1 MSKNCLFVGKYLIFS
16 VFLILAFSL
25 FVSCVEPPIETGE
38 GFNFVGTWESQSISY
53 NWDGK
58 EYSGT
63 ISLSVSSNGII
74 FRTPHGTSA
83 IHKYSGTA
91 PYLTVFDPYL
101 EANNPASSMPVAIL
115 IKSEDSFTTSGFSY
129 FTALSPLGGEKEL
142 RFTRTGKQ
150 YQAWSESE
158 NFLQTSGE
166 MLSNAIVGGWYDYS
180 TASLY
185 ENAAVCYLNFTAD
198 GKVSMLLQQYGTVAY
213 TGTYTLNDDMVL
225 EISFPSFP
233 LEGFRNVHN
242 TISLSEDGKTITIG
256 EGTDWS
262 DYIYG
267 VGGIY
272 FEKTDR
278 TYDSPEEL
286 DLKANPAWNAESDFK
301 YEKTSGG
308 YLITDFRGDL
318 DATEVKIPGII
329 KGEPVVAI
337 AGLAF
342 YGFDDLVSVTI
353 PYTISG
359 TYENNI
365 EGQSNTTNPFKSCV
379 NLETIIFEDG
389 IKEIPSGFLEQTN
402 YSSLVLP
409 DSVEIIRSE
418 SLGTLTCDSFEFP
431 SAVKSID
438 MYAIAFQSV
447 DEVVIPATVEDI
459 SFHAIS
465 LSNRVGS
472 PISVKFGGTK
482 QQWIDAGGEDALSY
496 TTDMTVVVTCSDGV
510 FEG

>member
-166 MLSNAIVGGWYDYS
+166 LASEDIVGVWYYDTSGSS
-180 TASLY
+180 TESSSY
-185 ENAAVCYLNFTAD
+185 CFLNLTAD
-198 GKVSMLLQQYGTVAY
+198 NKATLVLQQYGIVSY
-213 TGTYTLNDDMVL
+213 QGTYSLDGDMVL
-225 EISFPSFP
+225 KINFPNFP
-233 LEGFRNVHN
+233 LDGFKNISN
-242 TISLSEDGKTITIG
+242 KITISEDGAQLTIG
-256 EGTDWS
+256 EGTDWK

-267 VGGIY
+267 AGGY
-272 FEKTDR
+272 SFRKVDGMGS
-278 TYDSPEEL
+278 YPDEL
-286 DLKANPAWNAESDFK
+286 DLIANPAWNAESDFK
-301 YEKTSGG
+301 YEKTAGG

-342 YGFDDLVSVTI
+342 YGCDDLVSVTI

-359 TYENNI
+359 TRKVSMHT
-365 EGQSNTTNPFKSCV
+365 EGYSNETNPFAGCINIK
-379 NLETIIFEDG
+379 NIGFEDG
-389 IKEIPSGFLEQTN
+389 IKKIPSEFLADEM
-402 YSSLVLP
+402 YDSLTLP
-409 DSVEIIRSE
+409 DTVEEIGSE
-418 SLGTLTCDSFEFP
+418 SLGRINCTAFEFP
-431 SAVKSID
+431 ASLKKIGTRAISID
-438 MYAIAFQSV
+438 ANK
-447 DEVVIPATVEDI
+447 VVIPASVEKLSAD
-459 SFHAIS
+459 AII
-465 LSNRVGS
+465 LSGNGDV
-472 PISVKFGGTK
+472 SVEFKGTK
-482 QQWIDAGGEDALSY
+482 QQWIDAGGEEALSY
-496 TTDMTVVVTCSDGV
+496 ATDMTVVVTCSDGV